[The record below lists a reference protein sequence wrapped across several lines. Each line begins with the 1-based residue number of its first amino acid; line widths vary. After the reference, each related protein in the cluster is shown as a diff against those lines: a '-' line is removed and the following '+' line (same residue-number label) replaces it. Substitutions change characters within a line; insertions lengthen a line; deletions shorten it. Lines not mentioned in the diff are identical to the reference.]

1 MGEFFD
7 ARDGGPLRL
16 ELRSVDG
23 RDFTLLRRLGY
34 ATEEYP
40 EPFVVPRDLEDFA
53 TDFAS
58 VPHVFTWLV
67 PRSGEFLPAA
77 VLHDALVRPGR
88 YTGPEVTRTEAD
100 RIFRRAMIGLGTG
113 RVRAWLMWSAV
124 TLGTMWVGRSLLR
137 RAELVGLLG
146 LVTVLGTAA
155 TLDFLDV
162 VSLLPWMGERPWPTE
177 LAFGAAFAVIV
188 PSVLALAWGRL
199 WPAGVIVGVAL
210 ALLLHVTAAL
220 LVVYGLYLGLER
232 LVSGPA
238 DADGVRTLDRVP
250 VAERPNLEER

>member
-7 ARDGGPLRL
+7 AVDGGPLRL

-23 RDFTLLRRLGY
+23 RDFSLLRRIGY
-34 ATEEYP
+34 TTQEYP
-40 EPFVVPRDLEDFA
+40 QPFVVPRDLDDFA

-58 VPHVFTWLV
+58 VPHLFTWLV

-88 YTGPEVTRTEAD
+88 YTGPDVTRHEAD

-124 TLGTMWVGRSLLR
+124 TIGTLWSSGSLAR
-137 RAELVGLLG
+137 RTLLVSLIG
-146 LVTVLGTAA
+146 LVAVLGTAA
-155 TLDFLDV
+155 TLDFFDLV
-162 VSLLPWMGERPWPTE
+162 NVLPWMGARPWPVE
-177 LAFGAAFAVIV
+177 LALGAAFAVIV
-188 PSVLALAWGRL
+188 PSVLALTWGRL

-220 LVVYGLYLGLER
+220 LVVYGVYLVLER

-238 DADGVRTLDRVP
+238 DAEGVRTRDRRR
-250 VAERPNLEER
+250 AQAGSNLGER